1 MTASLVDR
9 SAAADCARLR
19 ALPHRAV
26 QGVSACFF
34 ARSRTTTAG
43 GRPIPP
49 PAVTLA
55 ASDAV
60 PTAPTCLRAAGKAAW
75 NDLWTV
81 GQAWLSPEADRV
93 LMSMLA
99 KRIDEQRTLERL
111 IDRADP
117 YSDRILSLR
126 RALRALDEQITKLL
140 AELGFTPSARSRLG
154 VAEVKRRTPSEMDEL
169 MVRRD
174 ARRTS

>member
-1 MTASLVDR
+1 
-9 SAAADCARLR
+9 
-19 ALPHRAV
+19 
-26 QGVSACFF
+26 
-34 ARSRTTTAG
+34 
-43 GRPIPP
+43 
-49 PAVTLA
+49 
-55 ASDAV
+55 
-60 PTAPTCLRAAGKAAW
+60 
-75 NDLWTV
+75 V